1 MKKHELSRYYYLK
14 LEIKQLEDRIKEIE
28 STVVGSSKITGMPH
42 KKNTKSDPVER
53 TVQLISKL
61 KHKLENQKNTAT
73 EELIK
78 IEDFISSI
86 DDIDARLI
94 LTKRYIEFK
103 KWETISHEL
112 SICISTVYKIHRK
125 YVERR

>member
-61 KHKLENQKNTAT
+61 KNKLENQKIKAT

-78 IEDFISSI
+78 IEDLISSI
-86 DDIDARLI
+86 NDAEARLI
-94 LTKRYIEFK
+94 LTKRYIELQ
-103 KWETISHEL
+103 KWEKISLEMGMTERTI
-112 SICISTVYKIHRK
+112 YRIHKK
-125 YVERR
+125 YVER